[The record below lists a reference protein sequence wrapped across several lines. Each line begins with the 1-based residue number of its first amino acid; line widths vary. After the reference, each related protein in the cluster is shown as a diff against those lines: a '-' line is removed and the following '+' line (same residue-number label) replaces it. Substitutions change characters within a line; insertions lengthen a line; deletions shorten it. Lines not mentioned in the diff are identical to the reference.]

1 MASRDVDVKEP
12 ISLLV
17 ADDHPAYRAG
27 IRALFETD
35 PRVRVAGEAATG
47 EEAVAAAR
55 ALRPDIVL
63 MDLRMPLINGVE
75 ATRRI
80 VHERPAT
87 AVLVL
92 TMLDDDDSV
101 FAAMRAGARGYL
113 LKDAGKDELRRA
125 IEAVASG
132 ESIFGASVAR
142 RVMAFFAAGGEAMLA
157 LRPFPE
163 LTGREYEILE
173 LIARGLSNPLI
184 ARRLGLSEKTVRNNV
199 STILNKLQV
208 IDRAQAIVRARE
220 AGLGG

>member
-1 MASRDVDVKEP
+1 MVAPLSVL
-12 ISLLV
+12 I

-35 PRVRVAGEAATG
+35 DQVHVAGEAATG

-55 ALRPDIVL
+55 KLGPDVVL
-63 MDLRMPLINGVE
+63 MDLQMPVINGVE

-80 VHERPAT
+80 VQERPRT

-92 TMLDDDDSV
+92 TMLEDDDSV

-113 LKDAGKDELRRA
+113 LKDAGRDELRRA

-142 RVMAFFAAGGEAMLA
+142 RVMAYFAAGGDA
-157 LRPFPE
+157 LHAVRPFPE
-163 LTGREYEILE
+163 LTKREYEILE

-184 ARRLGLSEKTVRNNV
+184 AHRLGLSDKTVRNNV

-208 IDRAQAIVRARE
+208 IDRAQVIVRARE
-220 AGLGG
+220 AGMGAG